1 MLKNGGRAIGARV
14 GKLNI
19 FQRTMLQWNDTL
31 AYNAVHVVRVPAPF
45 DLERL
50 RMVINRTL
58 ENRGLN
64 DLTVD
69 RAKGTYQYHGGPSRC
84 DFQVISGDS
93 GGGPALTVEIERQ
106 LNTAFVPGERFNPF
120 RFFVA
125 PEPGCFS
132 LGLTYFHAVADAE
145 SCVRLM
151 KEIVEGYREPTRA
164 AHALPT
170 GLYPP
175 RYDNLLRHHPGL
187 LARRLSAI
195 PALVRNM
202 RMSCRPPYSNGQP
215 TTNGFTCCSLQRQEF
230 RRLSAAAKAWGVTL
244 NDLFL
249 GLLMKSR
256 GLLASERVLAPRR
269 RSISVGCIVNTR
281 KALGVDSEQM
291 FGLFLGSFIVTHK
304 VPEQITLRELAADL
318 HRQISDIKRHKL
330 YVGAPLGMAF
340 ARFMVS
346 LFPPERGGKLYHR
359 YYPLWG
365 GITNLNLNLLWE
377 QPQADRPMD
386 YLRAV
391 SSSPATPLVLSV
403 TTAGDIMNL
412 GFTYRST
419 AFQPADIERVKSH
432 FMDEA
437 THVEVGE

>member
-1 MLKNGGRAIGARV
+1 
-14 GKLNI
+14 
-19 FQRTMLQWNDTL
+19 
-31 AYNAVHVVRVPAPF
+31 
-45 DLERL
+45 
-50 RMVINRTL
+50 
-58 ENRGLN
+58 
-64 DLTVD
+64 
-69 RAKGTYQYHGGPSRC
+69 
-84 DFQVISGDS
+84 
-93 GGGPALTVEIERQ
+93 
-106 LNTAFVPGERFNPF
+106 
-120 RFFVA
+120 
-125 PEPGCFS
+125 
-132 LGLTYFHAVADAE
+132 
-145 SCVRLM
+145 
-151 KEIVEGYREPTRA
+151 
-164 AHALPT
+164 
-170 GLYPP
+170 
-175 RYDNLLRHHPGL
+175 
-187 LARRLSAI
+187 
-195 PALVRNM
+195 
-202 RMSCRPPYSNGQP
+202 
-215 TTNGFTCCSLQRQEF
+215 
-230 RRLSAAAKAWGVTL
+230 
-244 NDLFL
+244 
-249 GLLMKSR
+249 
-256 GLLASERVLAPRR
+256 
-269 RSISVGCIVNTR
+269 
-281 KALGVDSEQM
+281 M

-437 THVEVGE
+437 THVEVGA